1 MRGREETEWCKVQVG
16 GEEEEYSR
24 DGDGGVPWSLGGRM
38 AGVCSVLAVRV
49 PEEIPEDTL
58 PATATSRQG
67 GSPGGVEA
75 RKTRA

>member
-1 MRGREETEWCKVQVG
+1 MQVG

-38 AGVCSVLAVRV
+38 AGVCSVLAVR
-49 PEEIPEDTL
+49 IPEDTL